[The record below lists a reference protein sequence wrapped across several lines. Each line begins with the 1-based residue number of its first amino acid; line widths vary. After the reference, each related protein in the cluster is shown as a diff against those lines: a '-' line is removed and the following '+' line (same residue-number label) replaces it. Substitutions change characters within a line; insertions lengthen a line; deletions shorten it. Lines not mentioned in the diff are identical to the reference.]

1 MGTSHQFIK
10 EHTIGFKQQTL
21 DTIADALER
30 KGYVILS
37 DALSK
42 NLIRNLHKRVHTLT
56 PEDWKTAGIGRNQKY
71 QLDQRI
77 RSDKIHWISNNNR
90 VESVFLTWA
99 EKLRLGL
106 NQKLFQ
112 GLFNFEGHFSMYPQ
126 GAYYQK
132 HIDALTGNNN
142 RVLSLI
148 LYLNTNWDKAD
159 AGEFLLY
166 HEAGNHP
173 IQTIIPKLGTLV
185 LFLSEQ
191 FPHEVLKA
199 HRPRFSL
206 AGWFRGNI
214 DLYADNNG
222 YR

>member
-10 EHTIGFKQQTL
+10 EDTIGFKKQTL

-30 KGYVILS
+30 QGYVILYN
-37 DALSK
+37 ALNK
-42 NLIRNLHKRVHTLT
+42 NLMRNLHERVHNLT

-71 QLDQRI
+71 QLNQRI

-90 VESVFLTWA
+90 VESVFLAWV

-112 GLFNFEGHFSMYPQ
+112 GLFNFEGHFSMYPH

-132 HIDALTGNNN
+132 HIDALTGNSN

-166 HEAGNHP
+166 QKAGNQP

-206 AGWFRGNI
+206 AGWFRANI
-214 DLYADNNG
+214 
-222 YR
+222 